1 MSTETAGTTELTGS
15 PRHPTPKAFRVVA
28 DRDGRTPAPLNIV
41 GEETLVKVSAEDSD
55 GTLAFFHLVAPPMSG
70 PPRHVH
76 TREDELFYVLEGEL
90 VFELDGER
98 HTVRAGDTVY
108 LRRGVVHAYQNF
120 TKSDA
125 RLLIAT
131 VPGMFSHFFV
141 ELSAVTPPGGLP
153 PFDELDALSAK
164 YGMTRVG
171 PPMFE

>member
-1 MSTETAGTTELTGS
+1 MSTETAGLPDVSES
-15 PRHPTPKAFRVVA
+15 TPDSTPVRFNVVA
-28 DRDGRTPAPLNIV
+28 AQEGRTPQPLNIV
-41 GEETLVKVSAEDSD
+41 GEETLVKVSAQDSD
-55 GTLAFFHLVAPPMSG
+55 GMLAFFHLVAPPMSG
-70 PPRHVH
+70 PPLHVH

-131 VPGMFSHFFV
+131 TPGGFSDFFV
-141 ELSAVTPPGGLP
+141 ELSAITPRGGLP
-153 PFDELDALSAK
+153 PLDRVGAIGEK
-164 YGMTRVG
+164 YGMTMLG
-171 PPMFE
+171 PPMFQ